1 MIYKQVP
8 MLTHQQDGKGVR
20 GYPIGREQHSHQAG
34 SYPHLIYV
42 MANETLKEVEPEIE
56 NIKATATYYD

>member
-20 GYPIGREQHSHQAG
+20 GYPIGREQHSQ
-34 SYPHLIYV
+34 
-42 MANETLKEVEPEIE
+42 PEIE